1 MTITLPKT
9 RIPTHVSKGKARRA
23 SSHAAVPAGTLS
35 PSPALQVGV
44 TPSPAPT
51 VAAPIVGDVASPT
64 SLAGQQLYESMPV
77 VTTGTVPSGNG
88 SVVEEVGIAPVGSP
102 ANSSR
107 AHHTATALD
116 H

>member
-35 PSPALQVGV
+35 PSPALQVRV

-77 VTTGTVPSGNG
+77 APSGNG
-88 SVVEEVGIAPVGSP
+88 SVVEEVDVAPVGSP

-107 AHHTATALD
+107 AHHTAAALD